1 MEKQIHY
8 VYEWIRSDLNLPY
21 YIGKGVGKRAYELK
35 RNDDTNDVTQFLL
48 ENNIGRE
55 IKIIARFCT
64 HKAALDFEIE
74 RIAFYWHL
82 KEAGILMNESKGGEG
97 PWGYKHGPEQLV
109 KMSLAS
115 KGKPKSIETRRK
127 MSDNN
132 PMKKPEVAKKNS
144 DAKRG
149 KELPSNK
156 GELNGMFGR
165 KGELSPRYG
174 KPTSQ
179 KQKETARQTCLKRTG
194 ENNPNYG
201 KTPSSET
208 KAKISASNRGQKRSE
223 EAKANMR
230 KPKSESGRAAIAAS
244 NKRRAELKRLASQ
257 NNDGAV

>member
-115 KGKPKSIETRRK
+115 KGKSKSDKHRK
-127 MSDNN
+127 NMSKARKGTPIFAIRGENHWLHGKGHLVSGENN
-132 PMKKPEVAKKNS
+132 P
-144 DAKRG
+144 
-149 KELPSNK
+149 
-156 GELNGMFGR
+156 MFGR
-165 KGELSPRYG
+165 KGELAPAFG
-174 KPTSQ
+174 KTTSQ
-179 KQKETARQTCLKRTG
+179 KQKETARQTGLKRTG

-201 KTPSSET
+201 KTPSPET
-208 KAKISASNRGQKRSE
+208 KAKLSASNRGQKRSE